1 MLDKILSLPSLKELI
16 NKESFQTKKKFGQN
30 FLLDSNITDKVARA
44 AGPLEG
50 RTVIEVGPGPGGLT
64 RSLLLAGADHVI
76 AIEKDPDCLALL
88 SSLEAAA
95 EGRLTLIHQDALTVD
110 YSQLFT
116 AKTKIVSNLPYN
128 VGTPL
133 LLKWLPDSKNLENLT
148 LMFQKEVALRLVAQP
163 RTKDY
168 GRLSV
173 LSQWYTKPSLA
184 FDISPKSF
192 TPPPKVMSSVV
203 VLSPYK
209 SPPYPACP
217 HKLESILKHTFN
229 QRRKMLRGSLKGLTP
244 FYNELLMKAGISP
257 TQRPEELTVKDFCD
271 LANVLEKFNS

>member
-1 MLDKILSLPSLKELI
+1 MDKILSLPSLKELI
-16 NKESFQTKKKFGQN
+16 NQESFRTKKKFGQN
-30 FLLDSNITDKVARA
+30 FLLDSNITDKVVRA
-44 AGPLEG
+44 AGPLDG

-64 RSLLLAGADHVI
+64 RSLLLAGAGHVI

-88 SSLEAAA
+88 SSLKEAA
-95 EGRLTLIHQDALTVD
+95 EGRLTLVNQDALTVD
-110 YSQLFT
+110 YGQILSE
-116 AKTKIVSNLPYN
+116 KTKIISNLPYN

-133 LLKWLPDSKNLENLT
+133 LLKWLPDSRNLENLT

-203 VLSPYK
+203 VLTPYK
-209 SPPYPACP
+209 SPPYPACS

-229 QRRKMLRGSLKGLTP
+229 QRRKMLRASLKTLTP
-244 FYNELLMKAGISP
+244 HYNDLLIKAGISP
-257 TQRPEELTVKDFCD
+257 TQRPEELTVKDFCN
-271 LANVLEKFNS
+271 LSELFE